1 MVTESQML
9 LSEQNLSDFTRR
21 FDYIQLKPDFLNY
34 TLLWQV
40 ALIKILPVLG
50 DNAWNH
56 LLVVSK
62 FRRKQSSTEDSLSYN
77 GSQRVAST
85 QNLKELQETRFS
97 HQFYRKSVAV
107 CSIPLGII
115 PLAQSAWDEDGNV
128 ARGPGPVSVIA
139 FLMNSLNQC
148 STRAASDK
156 VAKLIPQI
164 TDRWLYS
171 FSFQNSS

>member
-1 MVTESQML
+1 MVTESQVL
-9 LSEQNLSDFTRR
+9 LSERNLSDFARR
-21 FDYIQLKPDFLNY
+21 FNYIQSKPDFLNY
-34 TLLWQV
+34 TLLRQV

-56 LLVVSK
+56 LLVVLK
-62 FRRKQSSTEDSLSYN
+62 FCRKQSSTEDSPSCYN

-85 QNLKELQETRFS
+85 QNLKEPQETRFS

-115 PLAQSAWDEDGNV
+115 PLAQSAWDKDGNV
-128 ARGPGPVSVIA
+128 ARGPGPVPVIA
-139 FLMNSLNQC
+139 FLMNTLNQC

-164 TDRWLYS
+164 TDRWLY
-171 FSFQNSS
+171 